1 MDLGINEIGEVN
13 VAFSNADS
21 SIDMRINSAHSMRD
35 EEHDQDED
43 DSLTYQDMMSF
54 SWQIAQ
60 GMVSAKKFVLFISR
74 FWCNKTGSKCTRLNG
89 VKR

>member
-60 GMVSAKKFVLFISR
+60 GMVSAKNLSFSLADFGVIKWVQSVHVLME
-74 FWCNKTGSKCTRLNG
+74 
-89 VKR
+89 

>member
-60 GMVSAKKFVLFISR
+60 GMVSAKNLSFSLADFGVIKRVQSVHVLME
-74 FWCNKTGSKCTRLNG
+74 
-89 VKR
+89 